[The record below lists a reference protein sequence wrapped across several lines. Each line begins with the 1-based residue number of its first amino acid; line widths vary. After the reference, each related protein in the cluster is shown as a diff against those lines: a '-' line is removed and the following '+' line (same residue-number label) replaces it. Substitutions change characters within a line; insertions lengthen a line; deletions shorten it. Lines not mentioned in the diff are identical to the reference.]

1 MTKFFNKLKK
11 PYFDPFDQ
19 FLPIYGAKKVFQKI
33 WLCHGHLHIG
43 PPTPLKKLQKKL
55 MSQSKKTSGRAKEQ
69 KEGPL
74 FVGT

>member
-19 FLPIYGAKKVFQKI
+19 FLPISGAKKVFQKI
-33 WLCHGHLHIG
+33 WLSCTSPYR
-43 PPTPLKKLQKKL
+43 PPTLLKKLQKQL

-74 FVGT
+74 FIGT